1 MKQQRMSHVF
11 VEEIPA
17 ETEQGVLYVSMECAT
32 AIHQCACGC
41 GQEVV
46 TPLSPTDW
54 SLIFDGDTV
63 SLDPSVGNWALPCR
77 AHYFID
83 RGAVSW
89 AGGMSDAAIEL
100 GRSRDRRNKAAY
112 FSSAKSTENTLPALA
127 PAVLLQAPQA
137 SAENDLKASVDRK
150 PAGIWQLLK
159 MWWKG

>member
-17 ETEQGVLYVSMECAT
+17 KTEQGVLYVSMECAT
-32 AIHQCACGC
+32 AIHRCACGC

-54 SLIFDGDTV
+54 TLIFDGDTV

-83 RGAVSW
+83 RGAVAW
-89 AGGMSDAAIEL
+89 AGNMSNAVIER
-100 GRSRDRRNKAAY
+100 GRARDRQNKAAY
-112 FSSAKSTENTLPALA
+112 FSAEKSAPSAPPTAAPEMPFFENPLETTKQYATVRDPAGFW
-127 PAVLLQAPQA
+127 AVL
-137 SAENDLKASVDRK
+137 
-150 PAGIWQLLK
+150 
-159 MWWKG
+159 KGWLMG